1 MPTIKI
7 TCSTTGPG
15 NITCTVESSD
25 PSRKL
30 TKATARLVGTKS
42 KKSASGKGK
51 AKVRL
56 KGKVKKSSKVEVTF
70 AQGKY
75 KGKVVVPIG
84 KAVKIK
90 AKR

>member
-1 MPTIKI
+1 VTRRYSVKI
-7 TCSTTGPG
+7 PAGAKS
-15 NITCTVESSD
+15 
-25 PSRKL
+25 
-30 TKATARLVGTKS
+30 GT
-42 KKSASGKGK
+42 
-51 AKVRL
+51 KVRL

-84 KAVKIK
+84 KAVKVK